1 MSLLADESAL
11 SPCDWLESSF
21 LLVAFSLL
29 VLLSITDSLLTTSF
43 SSITV
48 VFFSSVSFEVS
59 IALWI
64 SSCFSLFSFCLST
77 TFSLSEI
84 LKASSELDVSAKTTS
99 LGTYAAKITAAVV
112 NDNTVLFFI
121 LIPYIFI

>member
-1 MSLLADESAL
+1 M
-11 SPCDWLESSF
+11 
-21 LLVAFSLL
+21 
-29 VLLSITDSLLTTSF
+29 
-43 SSITV
+43 
-48 VFFSSVSFEVS
+48 
-59 IALWI
+59 
-64 SSCFSLFSFCLST
+64 SSCFSLFSFCLPT

-84 LKASSELDVSAKTTS
+84 VTASSELDVSAKTTS